1 MFDGPS
7 SVVERLAYQQDE
19 LATVFGD
26 LRLSVDHSGAIRG
39 VTLTCHARAR
49 LGTDG
54 LADSGPRNISHT
66 TVAGFPRKRQLGGTS
81 FKTTETRE
89 LPEQFNCSRE

>member
-19 LATVFGD
+19 LGTVFGD

-39 VTLTCHARAR
+39 
-49 LGTDG
+49 
-54 LADSGPRNISHT
+54 
-66 TVAGFPRKRQLGGTS
+66 
-81 FKTTETRE
+81 
-89 LPEQFNCSRE
+89 